1 MEGLCSDVLHN
12 SCLLLLLKG
21 SSSPTGYTCPS
32 CKSQIWPTKKH
43 FVSSG
48 SSLANQ
54 LEELFAKSHIFML
67 DKNSLLPLASELLSN
82 FSEQGFSQP
91 RSEIR
96 SIVFSLSSPLAE
108 MYKDPKSQKA
118 QQNHIPKDQ
127 NVLESWE
134 TLKSPRKTINIET
147 PKSCSPEIGIAE
159 SVGSPKI
166 SVICFYPINFGQFFI
181 SYIINAQRTLIQ
193 GFYFLIP
200 KIKYFAVLCRWCTL
214 EIVLFEARKKVP
226 TALFRTV
233 EKV

>member
-1 MEGLCSDVLHN
+1 MLTHSSRSVTRLGCLHVLHN

-32 CKSQIWPTKKH
+32 CKSQ
-43 FVSSG
+43 
-48 SSLANQ
+48 
-54 LEELFAKSHIFML
+54 SHIFML

-96 SIVFSLSSPLAE
+96 LTVFSLSSPLAE

-166 SVICFYPINFGQFFI
+166 SMVYSRNCSF
-181 SYIINAQRTLIQ
+181 Q
-193 GFYFLIP
+193 GEKKSTDCPVQDWRKGLMHIP
-200 KIKYFAVLCRWCTL
+200 SG
-214 EIVLFEARKKVP
+214 
-226 TALFRTV
+226 
-233 EKV
+233 